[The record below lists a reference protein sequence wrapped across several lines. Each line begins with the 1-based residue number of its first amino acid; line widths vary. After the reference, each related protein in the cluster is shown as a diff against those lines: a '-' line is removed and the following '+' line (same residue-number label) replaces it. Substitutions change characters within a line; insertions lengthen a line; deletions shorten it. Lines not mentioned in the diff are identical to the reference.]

1 MIKKIL
7 LGICFLTILSSTKVA
22 AQRYAIVD
30 SKYIL
35 SKLTDYTQ
43 ATKQLNE
50 TTQQWEQEISQL
62 QANLDLLYQQYEAE
76 RALLSPTLL
85 KKRSD
90 ELFLKE
96 KEIMDLQKKR
106 FGFEGDLFK
115 LRQELIQPIQ
125 DRVYAA
131 IQRIAA
137 ARQYDF
143 ILDKSEGVTVI
154 FSDPKLD
161 KSEDI
166 LKELGVK

>member
-7 LGICFLTILSSTKVA
+7 IACCFLTLLSSTELA

-35 SKLTDYTQ
+35 SKITDYQ
-43 ATKQLNE
+43 KATDRLNE
-50 TTQQWEQEISQL
+50 LTAQWEKEISQL
-62 QANLDLLYQQYEAE
+62 QVNLDMLYQQHEAE
-76 RALLSPTLL
+76 RSLLSETLL
-85 KKRSD
+85 KKRTD
-90 ELFLKE
+90 ELFAKE
-96 KEIMDLQKKR
+96 KEILDLQRKR
-106 FGFEGDLFK
+106 FGYEGDLFK

-131 IQRIAA
+131 IQKLAA

-161 KSEDI
+161 KSEDV